1 MLPQF
6 GGPELLLVLLLVV
19 IVFGVGK
26 LPEVGGALG
35 KSIREFRKANEEVD
49 TAPKTT
55 DTPTQAEIDHRVREA
70 EIEREVQRRLAERQS
85 QETARK
91 E

>member
-1 MLPQF
+1 
-6 GGPELLLVLLLVV
+6 LLVLLLVV

-35 KSIREFRKANEEVD
+35 KSIREFRKANEEVENP
-49 TAPKTT
+49 PKTT
-55 DTPTQAEIDHRVREA
+55 DTVSQDEIDRRVREA